1 MCVPSRFDTGAGARF
16 SIRIRRIR
24 IVVGGAEGIPSWM
37 NAAPEMA
44 AIAATQPLG
53 ARFDSLRRP
62 ASKRADSA
70 AAFSTSTPLSL
81 NPLPH
86 RRHHHHSLRYCSAVP
101 FLFFLVGCEI
111 GTKSAGKMEQQRRL
125 RFISTPRLHI
135 PRWLLSFSLREA
147 RIGPENG
154 LQWNTI
160 VTTQL
165 FNDIGCKNRI
175 SSFFNR
181 TVHIC
186 ILITFPY
193 IFFFIWMKSA
203 IELGIIRTF
212 SFASQ
217 SLSVTGR
224 CVDGAPNWWVVTPRR
239 APNWWVATPN
249 EGSFELVNR

>member
-101 FLFFLVGCEI
+101 FLFFFGWLRNRNEI
-111 GTKSAGKMEQQRRL
+111 GRKNGAAAPPSFHINASASYSAL
-125 RFISTPRLHI
+125 I
-135 PRWLLSFSLREA
+135 A
-147 RIGPENG
+147 
-154 LQWNTI
+154 
-160 VTTQL
+160 
-165 FNDIGCKNRI
+165 
-175 SSFFNR
+175 FFFAERSANR
-181 TVHIC
+181 TRERASMEHDRNYA
-186 ILITFPY
+186 TF
-193 IFFFIWMKSA
+193 
-203 IELGIIRTF
+203 
-212 SFASQ
+212 Q
-217 SLSVTGR
+217 
-224 CVDGAPNWWVVTPRR
+224 
-239 APNWWVATPN
+239 
-249 EGSFELVNR
+249 